1 MRNEEPQYKKTVET
15 DSLGVT
21 LTTEYGFDENRMF
34 HHAYT
39 YEHGNRRVEIQAVGN
54 GEPLPKDWHTRQ
66 SAYAQYYE
74 NGKPVG
80 KLRSY
85 NHLDNAQLKA
95 VRYVLGLTSDSAA
108 DRAIMDARRE
118 KYARNMRTLTSLI
131 PKNAIDFVRK
141 AAEDNGFNLDR
152 SSNSRV
158 ERFVQAYADKANTL
172 GMFQLIERHDALIE
186 PLVAWAK
193 EHEDADESE
202 YPDSYREMQDTYSQ
216 IIEQS
221 KECAK
226 AAASTL

>member
-1 MRNEEPQYKKTVET
+1 MRNEEPQYEKTVET

-21 LTTEYGFDENRMF
+21 LTTEYGFDENHMF
-34 HHAYT
+34 HHTYT
-39 YEHGNRRVEIQAVGN
+39 YEHGNRRVKVQAVGS
-54 GEPLPKDWHTRQ
+54 GEPLPADWHTRQ

-85 NHLDNAQLKA
+85 NHLGNAQLKA

-118 KYARNMRTLTSLI
+118 KYARNIRMLTSLI
-131 PKNAIDFVRK
+131 PKNAIYFVRE
-141 AAEDNGFNLDR
+141 AAEDNGFNLDK

-158 ERFVQAYADKANTL
+158 EKFVQAYADKANAL
-172 GMFQLIERHDALIE
+172 GMFQLIEHHDALIE
-186 PLVAWAK
+186 TLSAWVK

-202 YPDSYREMQDTYSQ
+202 YPDSYKEMQDAYSR
-216 IIEQS
+216 IKEQA

-226 AAASTL
+226 AAANTL